1 MVGNASKLKM
11 TKLEETQAELIK
23 VLYSQVVDLS
33 MMSKIELG
41 DDVIREIQELNN
53 DIFQIKN
60 DSKHNK

>member
-1 MVGNASKLKM
+1 M
-11 TKLEETQAELIK
+11 TPLEQKQEELIQ
-23 VLYSQVVDLS
+23 LLRGQAIDLS